1 MWICIIIL
9 VCSLDTEIKDAFRAI
24 MKENSTLPPRAS
36 RQTKSPGIYCNMVH
50 VSQPITWPIFC
61 FGWKRWVLCT
71 RKPWNDKHLS
81 GAVENFL
88 GSSSCAPF
96 GVQPHQNQLPICAYV
111 WGEIK
116 RHWCCVA
123 IFAAFPILTSF
134 PQTEHRLKFYW
145 LVEWGREGNSVKC
158 FGVACSH
165 ICHVKP
171 DKGRVLSSAPFA
183 DFPGDRV
190 VIFIVSQSPAGWG
203 RLLHMDVQAGLWCQ
217 HPRV

>member
-96 GVQPHQNQLPICAYV
+96 GVQPHQNQLPICVGWDKKTVYV
-111 WGEIK
+111 AWPYLQLSLYSLHSLK
-116 RHWCCVA
+116 PSTVW
-123 IFAAFPILTSF
+123 SF
-134 PQTEHRLKFYW
+134 IDAEATL
-145 LVEWGREGNSVKC
+145 LNASEW
-158 FGVACSH
+158 
-165 ICHVKP
+165 HVHTF
-171 DKGRVLSSAPFA
+171 V
-183 DFPGDRV
+183 
-190 VIFIVSQSPAGWG
+190 
-203 RLLHMDVQAGLWCQ
+203 M
-217 HPRV
+217 